1 MQRFIYYCKLFISF
15 IALRTLNFVC
25 SRVWC
30 EFFKL
35 KFNVKLKKI
44 STFQINKFN
53 ICLFKQDL
61 YVPQRV
67 LELRDSFQ
75 SRARDK
81 DGYPSTWRGGPTR
94 SWAQTG
100 GQCWSHLD
108 HANCT
113 NNATRVSWRYCC
125 LTAVHCSPLPPICPA
140 HIFVNKGAGER
151 GRVGFDPI
159 RQLCTPSVPFTSGW
173 TENYSGASFD

>member
-1 MQRFIYYCKLFISF
+1 MFSGL
-15 IALRTLNFVC
+15 
-25 SRVWC
+25 VWV
-30 EFFKL
+30 FFKL
-35 KFNVKLKKI
+35 KFNVKFKKI
-44 STFQINKFN
+44 STFQINEFN
-53 ICLFKQDL
+53 ICQFKQDL
-61 YVPQRV
+61 YLHKEFLNYVIV
-67 LELRDSFQ
+67 
-75 SRARDK
+75 SRAVREIR
-81 DGYPSTWRGGPTR
+81 TATRAREGGPTR

-159 RQLCTPSVPFTSGW
+159 RQLYTPSVPFTSGW
-173 TENYSGASFD
+173 TENYSGPSFD